1 MHCYKS
7 CWLLSV
13 SESPVAPD
21 PTLVI
26 TQVATE
32 AVLSGVEQTRLPLR
46 TLGCWTREKTKKTWT
61 SNLIIVKFNMNEY

>member
-13 SESPVAPD
+13 SESHVAPD

-32 AVLSGVEQTRLPLR
+32 AVLSGVEQIQAALES
-46 TLGCWTREKTKKTWT
+46 LGMLDEGEDEEDLDIELDYCE
-61 SNLIIVKFNMNEY
+61 I

>member
-13 SESPVAPD
+13 SESRVAPD
-21 PTLVI
+21 PTVVI

-32 AVLSGVEQTRLPLR
+32 AVLSGVEQIQAALEN
-46 TLGCWTREKTKKTWT
+46 LGMLDEGEDEEDLDIELDYCE
-61 SNLIIVKFNMNEY
+61 I

>member
-26 TQVATE
+26 TQVATK
-32 AVLSGVEQTRLPLR
+32 AVLSGVEQIQAALEN
-46 TLGCWTREKTKKTWT
+46 LGMLDEGEDEE
-61 SNLIIVKFNMNEY
+61 NLDIELDYCEI

>member
-32 AVLSGVEQTRLPLR
+32 AVLSGVEQIQAALEN
-46 TLGCWTREKTKKTWT
+46 LGMLDEGEDEEDLDIELNYCE
-61 SNLIIVKFNMNEY
+61 I

>member
-32 AVLSGVEQTRLPLR
+32 AVLSGVEQIQAALEN
-46 TLGCWTREKTKKTWT
+46 LGMLDEGEDEEDLDIKLDYCE
-61 SNLIIVKFNMNEY
+61 I

>member
-32 AVLSGVEQTRLPLR
+32 AVLSGVEQIQAALEN
-46 TLGCWTREKTKKTWT
+46 LGMLDEGEDEE
-61 SNLIIVKFNMNEY
+61 NLDIELDYCEI

>member
-32 AVLSGVEQTRLPLR
+32 AVLSGVEQIQAALEN
-46 TLGCWTREKTKKTWT
+46 LGMLDEGEDEEDLDIELDYCE
-61 SNLIIVKFNMNEY
+61 I